1 VATDHVNG
9 QLKRLPASPGVYL
22 FRGERDE
29 VLYVGKA
36 KSLRKRTASY
46 LTRDLEPRLATMVSE
61 AVDLETVIT
70 DSEAEALLLEN
81 NWIKTI
87 PGQGWFAMFRL
98 YGPLEPTFD
107 GTWKLNNIE
116 STN

>member
-1 VATDHVNG
+1 
-9 QLKRLPASPGVYL
+9 LASSHFSEVTAGRSL
-22 FRGERDE
+22 FRTERAA
-29 VLYVGKA
+29 G
-36 KSLRKRTASY
+36 
-46 LTRDLEPRLATMVSE
+46 
-61 AVDLETVIT
+61 
-70 DSEAEALLLEN
+70 LEN